1 MHPYRVRSMEYRGT
15 STMSYAVCTS
25 DRQSSELL
33 SLPTVRVDQG
43 SVVPNSEHILTALL
57 PACPLA
63 PGLGWAGCVGVCTY
77 CTVRSTSV
85 ESCTVEY
92 FREVIVVVVLCTV
105 VVILCIV

>member
-15 STMSYAVCTS
+15 STMSYAGCTS

-63 PGLGWAGCVGVCTY
+63 PGLGWAGVCWGMYVLYSTEYLCGVLY
-77 CTVRSTSV
+77 CG
-85 ESCTVEY
+85 
-92 FREVIVVVVLCTV
+92 VLS
-105 VVILCIV
+105 